1 MTTGNSRK
9 GLKIAARIVFGILAA
24 ASLVAAIYYIV
35 KGSLSET
42 LTSLTLCLL
51 SIALGIIYGREEKV
65 PEGVIS
71 PEEKERVMSHLGGD
85 AIIVDEGEWY
95 FEGDVTHTV
104 SVKDGVVTLT
114 DGDKKYTISDITPD
128 SFIMK
133 DSSGTLR
140 HARKR

>member
-1 MTTGNSRK
+1 MSKK
-9 GLKIAARIVFGILAA
+9 GLRIAARIVFGILAA

-51 SIALGIIYGREEKV
+51 SIALGIIYGREENV

-71 PEEKERVMSHLGGD
+71 PEEKASVMNHIGAGTIL
-85 AIIVDEGEWY
+85 VDDGEWY
-95 FEGDVTHTV
+95 FEGDVKHTV
-104 SVKDGVVTLT
+104 SVKDGEVTLT
-114 DGDKKYTISDITPD
+114 DGDKKYTITDITPD
-128 SFIMK
+128 SFTMK
-133 DSSGTLR
+133 DSSGIVR

>member
-1 MTTGNSRK
+1 MSKK
-9 GLKIAARIVFGILAA
+9 GLRIAARIVFGILAA

-51 SIALGIIYGREEKV
+51 SIALGIIYGREESV

-71 PEEKERVMSHLGGD
+71 PEEKASVMSHLGGD

-95 FEGDVTHTV
+95 FEGDLSHTV
-104 SVKDGVVTLT
+104 SVKNGEVTLT
-114 DGDKKYTISDITPD
+114 DGDKKYTITDITPT
-128 SFIMK
+128 SFTMK
-133 DSSGTLR
+133 DSSGIVR